1 MKRTWWRLLLTRPR
15 WRLSAAALVFA
26 ASGAIAAEAPLLT
39 RAVNARDSNDAGLPP
54 AGDPVAGLKVARTQ
68 CATCHVV
75 VVSAKGVKKRVSGAP
90 PDFLAIAQ
98 NPKNDAETLREILRF
113 PHGRMSNVLLT
124 RKDTANVISYIA
136 SLK

>member
-1 MKRTWWRLLLTRPR
+1 MKRTWWRLPRTRPL
-15 WRLSAAALVFA
+15 WLLSAALLIA
-26 ASGAIAAEAPLLT
+26 ASAAAEEPLPA

-54 AGDPVAGLKVARTQ
+54 AGDPAAGFKVAQAQ
-68 CATCHVV
+68 CAQCHVV
-75 VVSAKGVKKRVSGAP
+75 KITAKTVKKRVSGAP

-98 NPKNDAETLREILRF
+98 NPKTDAESLRETLRF

-124 RKDTANVISYIA
+124 RKDTANVISYIQ